1 MLIIGLCGGSGSG
14 KGYVCKLFERYDI
27 PCIDTDRLYREV
39 TVKKG
44 SKCLNELCEAFG
56 YGILDQD
63 GELNRRILA
72 DIVFLRN
79 GTRVLNEITHKH
91 IKVDTDVLVDKYKN
105 EGKKAVL
112 IDAPVLFESG
122 FDRMCNYTICVIA
135 SYETRLERILKRD
148 GITEEKAK
156 KRMDSQL
163 SNEELIALCDFQ
175 IENEQNSDLDTQIT
189 TILNKLNLLN

>member
-1 MLIIGLCGGSGSG
+1 M
-14 KGYVCKLFERYDI
+14 
-27 PCIDTDRLYREV
+27 
-39 TVKKG
+39 
-44 SKCLNELCEAFG
+44 
-56 YGILDQD
+56 
-63 GELNRRILA
+63 
-72 DIVFLRN
+72 
-79 GTRVLNEITHKH
+79 
-91 IKVDTDVLVDKYKN
+91 
-105 EGKKAVL
+105 